1 MLSPAT
7 PPSAP
12 PVKVRCREPTTPVAL
27 ADGRASRRAQLLEV
41 EFRGDIQGVAFEQEI
56 PDSACDEFITKY
68 ICGVQEFH
76 YEYVNDDEA
85 RAHCDASSRPRIET
99 AMATEVIDA
108 RVSMPALGKPCE
120 PRADAVVATPNAAD
134 SGLSAALHTTFED
147 SGDEGDDAGASADQ
161 KSAAARWTPAC
172 YVARSLRR

>member
-1 MLSPAT
+1 MLSSAT

-12 PVKVRCREPTTPVAL
+12 PVKVRAASTPCRSRSLTH
-27 ADGRASRRAQLLEV
+27 ASRAQLLEV
-41 EFRGDIQGVAFEQEI
+41 EYRGDIQGVAFEQDEI
-56 PDSACDEFITKY
+56 PEYACDDFITKY

-134 SGLSAALHTTFED
+134 SGLSAALHTTF
-147 SGDEGDDAGASADQ
+147 
-161 KSAAARWTPAC
+161 
-172 YVARSLRR
+172 